1 MQTYKGDTESTH
13 LPAPFSQIP
22 CVPGGAGQLAL
33 ALASTFTVPCLR
45 QVQAVSIS
53 YTHSPG
59 GGRHVIVQATLMQ
72 PQTQSQPFTEVNF
85 RFKILYRK
93 ETMTV
98 DLYSLGKKPE
108 RPLTY
113 LYFIKKPLVWQS
125 ICVLTSDSPLHPL
138 LEISP
143 SSFLAPRYWFYQ
155 LLSCHLWEA
164 ATDWV
169 SLRGSHHV

>member
-1 MQTYKGDTESTH
+1 
-13 LPAPFSQIP
+13 
-22 CVPGGAGQLAL
+22 
-33 ALASTFTVPCLR
+33 
-45 QVQAVSIS
+45 
-53 YTHSPG
+53 
-59 GGRHVIVQATLMQ
+59 MQ

-93 ETMTV
+93 ETMTI

-138 LEISP
+138 LETSP
-143 SSFLAPRYWFYQ
+143 SSFLAPRHWFYQ
-155 LLSCHLWEA
+155 LLSGHLWEA
-164 ATDWV
+164 AMDWV
-169 SLRGSHHV
+169 RLRGSHHIQILISPFSTPSWSSVHIGFYCLHISISYLFKVRDYVFCFVPPIYFLPRGFDNYCSFGNRCYFDNFW